1 MWRRFFVRLQC
12 PSVTKPLTEKPDLD
26 DSLAAFVLAG
36 GKSSRMG
43 RDKATLSLH
52 GRTLLQLALSTL
64 REITGNVSI
73 LGSPQIYGDQG
84 APVIPDIIPECGPL
98 SGIHA
103 ALTHTRAAYN
113 LIMAVDTPFLSADF
127 LRFLTSRAVAA
138 GTVITTPEIA
148 GYTQPLC
155 TVYSRQFLPIA
166 AHALKSGEYKI
177 VPLFPRESTLTI
189 SEAEMAQFAFTPEM
203 FDNLNT
209 PEDLERARLRSLAN
223 KR

>member
-1 MWRRFFVRLQC
+1 
-12 PSVTKPLTEKPDLD
+12 VTKLFTEKPDFGNP
-26 DSLAAFVLAG
+26 LAAFVLAG

-52 GRTLLQLALSTL
+52 GRTLLQHALSTL
-64 REITGNVSI
+64 GEITENVSI

-98 SGIHA
+98 GGIHA

-113 LIMAVDTPFLSADF
+113 LIIAVDTPFLSANF
-127 LRFLTSRAVAA
+127 LRFLASRAVEA
-138 GTVITTPEIA
+138 GAVITTPEIA

-155 TVYSRQFLPIA
+155 AVYSRQFLPIA
-166 AHALKSGEYKI
+166 SNALKAGEYKI
-177 VPLFPRESTLTI
+177 VPLFPRDKTLTI

-209 PEDLERARLRSLAN
+209 PEDLERALLRSLAN

>member
-1 MWRRFFVRLQC
+1 M
-12 PSVTKPLTEKPDLD
+12 TKPLTEKPDPGKA
-26 DSLAAFVLAG
+26 LAAFVLAG

-52 GRTLLQLALSTL
+52 GRTLLQHALSTL
-64 REITGNVSI
+64 REITSDVSI
-73 LGSPQIYGDQG
+73 LGSPQTYGDQG
-84 APVIPDIIPECGPL
+84 APVIADIIPECGPL
-98 SGIHA
+98 GGIHA

-113 LIMAVDTPFLSADF
+113 LIIAVDTPFLSADF
-127 LRFLTSRAVAA
+127 LRFLTSRAAESGA
-138 GTVITTPEIA
+138 VITTPEIA

-155 TVYSRQFLPIA
+155 TVYSRQFLSIA

-177 VPLFPRESTLTI
+177 VPLFPHDATLTI
-189 SEAEMAQFAFTPEM
+189 SAAEMAQFAFTPEM

>member
-1 MWRRFFVRLQC
+1 
-12 PSVTKPLTEKPDLD
+12 
-26 DSLAAFVLAG
+26 
-36 GKSSRMG
+36 MG

-52 GRTLLQLALSTL
+52 GRTLLQHALNTL
-64 REITGNVSI
+64 REITSDVSI
-73 LGSPQIYGDQG
+73 LGSPQTYGDQG
-84 APVIPDIIPECGPL
+84 APVIADIIPECGPL
-98 SGIHA
+98 GGIHA

-113 LIMAVDTPFLSADF
+113 LIIAVDTPFLSADF

-138 GTVITTPEIA
+138 GAVITTPEIA

-166 AHALKSGEYKI
+166 AQALKAGEYKI
-177 VPLFPRESTLTI
+177 VPLFPHDATLKI
-189 SEAEMAQFAFTPEM
+189 SADEMAQFAFTPEM

-223 KR
+223 KQ